1 MIKLDKKDYKNVMNL
16 TKNLEENCTFGYGV
30 ILNNMPGRVFV
41 DNLSNPQSCFIA
53 CDGGKYMVVG
63 NEGNEKFNTAL
74 VEYLKQEQ
82 NHKIYYDF
90 YASSEKWIEMLSKRL
105 EGHSIPLPRTI
116 YAYRGSEGPVY
127 SKLCSELEDGYE
139 LKQMDEN
146 LFNELVTK
154 IDSTYLN
161 QWGSAEAFV
170 SKGLGYCVLHEG
182 KIASICYCVVAGGG
196 YAELSI
202 YTMEKYRN
210 RNFARITC
218 SAFVEECINR
228 NLTTIWDAG
237 SDNGPSNKL
246 ALKLGF
252 SKEKEAKLIFWHENH
267 DIIQGYI
274 DGKNFM

>member
-1 MIKLDKKDYKNVMNL
+1 
-16 TKNLEENCTFGYGV
+16 
-30 ILNNMPGRVFV
+30 
-41 DNLSNPQSCFIA
+41 
-53 CDGGKYMVVG
+53 
-63 NEGNEKFNTAL
+63 
-74 VEYLKQEQ
+74 
-82 NHKIYYDF
+82 
-90 YASSEKWIEMLSKRL
+90 MLSKRL